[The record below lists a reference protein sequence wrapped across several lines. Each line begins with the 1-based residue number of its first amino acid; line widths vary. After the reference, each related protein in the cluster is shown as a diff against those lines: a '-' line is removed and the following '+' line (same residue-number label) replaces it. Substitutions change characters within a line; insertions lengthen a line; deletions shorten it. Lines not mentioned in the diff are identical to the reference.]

1 VVIHTLKDFV
11 NVILNMDNRRQ
22 KYFLIIL
29 LKNQIG
35 SINRVE
41 DYNAALLAYEYTFQ
55 DSDLVKRRK
64 TERASLSKLCDD
76 FSNSKD
82 QLYSEVEILK
92 KEFVD
97 WDKEN
102 KNAVLDSFE
111 MLENDRASQK
121 TELMKQVQSQS
132 DDFDGKVTSWS
143 DRVSEL
149 ERLYEEKLKLSK
161 PAQYWAQS
169 AKKFKYQAVVFS
181 VMILVVVSIGII
193 SISDLFKL
201 WLIGS
206 PTAINLASIQGAVIF
221 TSLAAVY
228 AYCLRILSRLTFS
241 SFHLMRDA
249 EEREQLTYLYLS
261 LTNES
266 VIDEKSREIVLQALF
281 SRTETGLLNNEH
293 GPTMPGTDFLQA
305 ALKGRT

>member
-1 VVIHTLKDFV
+1 
-11 NVILNMDNRRQ
+11 
-22 KYFLIIL
+22 
-29 LKNQIG
+29 
-35 SINRVE
+35 
-41 DYNAALLAYEYTFQ
+41 
-55 DSDLVKRRK
+55 
-64 TERASLSKLCDD
+64 
-76 FSNSKD
+76 
-82 QLYSEVEILK
+82 
-92 KEFVD
+92 
-97 WDKEN
+97 
-102 KNAVLDSFE
+102 
-111 MLENDRASQK
+111 
-121 TELMKQVQSQS
+121 
-132 DDFDGKVTSWS
+132 
-143 DRVSEL
+143 
-149 ERLYEEKLKLSK
+149 
-161 PAQYWAQS
+161 
-169 AKKFKYQAVVFS
+169 
-181 VMILVVVSIGII
+181 MILVVVSIGII